1 MLRGN
6 RAMNPHSMTLSERYS
21 GYIYTHTPTN
31 KVIHYEVFVLKIWNQ
46 PKYPSTDK
54 WIREMWCVCTN
65 TILGE
70 RVQDE

>member
-54 WIREMWCVCTN
+54 
-65 TILGE
+65 
-70 RVQDE
+70 